1 MGKAITEK
9 RWGNAQEIELAQFA
23 EKIPRT
29 ELTLEQ
35 IQWDGEGAGAQLQLK
50 DSGDRFLTEEM
61 EHFIEGLPV
70 DSGEGQ
76 AAAAGA
82 KTEGGMAAS
91 HVVKACGR
99 AVLAN
104 PAAFRYFFATKD
116 GKVKGALALMWPESI
131 KAFSYEGDTEAAE
144 TTHNT
149 KADTAKVEV
158 TKSGN
163 TTAKKNVDYPHSQA
177 RA

>member
-70 DSGEGQ
+70 DSSEGQ

-82 KTEGGMAAS
+82 NKTEGGMAPS

-144 TTHNT
+144 TTHT
-149 KADTAKVEV
+149 VKDKTDTAKPGH
-158 TKSGN
+158 TSSKR
-163 TTAKKNVDYPHSQA
+163 NVDYPNSQA